1 MYNKY
6 IIGAV
11 VIVGIFIG
19 GYQVGISTKSSAT
32 VVQTEKEVKQNDI
45 VIVTKEIKKA
55 DGTVEIVTTT
65 TDKTKEVVDKK
76 LNSTVVQARN
86 NLYHVAIAADTLI
99 KGDDKKLYSLTVER
113 VILSNF
119 SAGLKVDTNK
129 NVGLVLGVSF

>member
-1 MYNKY
+1 MLNKY

-19 GYQVGISTKSSAT
+19 GYQVGISTKSKTT
-32 VVQTEKEVKQNDI
+32 VVQTEKEVKQNNI
-45 VIVTKEIKKA
+45 ITVTKEVKKP

-65 TDKTKEVVDKK
+65 TDKSKEVSEKK
-76 LNSTVVQARN
+76 SDTVVSQART

-113 VILSNF
+113 VLISNF

-129 NVGLVLGVSF
+129 NVGVVLGVSF